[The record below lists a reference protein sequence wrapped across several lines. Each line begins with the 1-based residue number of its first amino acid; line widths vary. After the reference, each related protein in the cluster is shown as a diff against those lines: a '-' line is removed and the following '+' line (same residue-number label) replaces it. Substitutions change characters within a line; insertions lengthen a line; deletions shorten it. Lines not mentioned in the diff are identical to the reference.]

1 MNFFGDDSIFSELF
15 GSGFDVGNRT
25 EYAEEYEEA
34 SGVDLI
40 KQREI
45 WDERAKGYW
54 GEYKVFA
61 ALFGELD
68 FPSKILVNVEI
79 PADNG
84 RTTEI
89 DLMLFDPS
97 GIYVFEIKHFSGVVY
112 GGFNSPTWTE
122 YYKTRDSVT
131 FGNPLK
137 QNEYHLRQLRR
148 LLPEAK
154 FYSYVVFTNPRAE
167 IKVGGRYPGNLTVC
181 RLEDLQE
188 KIRSDFATREELYTP
203 EQIEALFT
211 KVRPYS
217 PLEVSEK
224 EFFTK
229 DEDIIPFSGFAEAML
244 GDLKREKQRLQEEA
258 EAEVQRR
265 TATLEAERA
274 DVKILG
280 DGYRE
285 RIRAAEKKRDET
297 VLKIR
302 TQCEKEVEAA
312 NAARDEANHSLAE
325 FAKNFETVQPYASD
339 KCVINRDCF
348 KADVQFYVS
357 DSFVNTTNIS
367 FTLRNVSHELWFET
381 ENAWFLIGLKN
392 GTVQKYVLKD
402 HIESFRIGSKIEPQC
417 QKYGSP
423 CRIRLFNV
431 AMEDINYIKMGNVG
445 VMDRSHGRG
454 NIAPGIEFEIYVAP
468 GVETVY
474 KVDEPAVVGILN
486 DGAFELNP
494 DFVKYDFSVDSSA
507 DGKGCDIR
515 FCFAADT
522 AEIGFDLQKAM
533 LLIGT
538 QSGFIG
544 EYGLKQHVRNF
555 YSTSV
560 MPLSKTNIYTMHMEE
575 TTAEDIVFIK
585 LKGLRVFRKEYWQNE
600 NILPDAVFDV
610 YPKETSDD

>member
-1 MNFFGDDSIFSELF
+1 MKFFGDDSIFSELF

-68 FPSKILVNVEI
+68 FPNKILVNVEI

-89 DLMLFDPS
+89 DLLLFAAS
-97 GIYVFEIKHFSGVVY
+97 GVYVFEIKHYSGAVY

-131 FGNPLK
+131 FDNPLK
-137 QNEYHLRQLRR
+137 QNEYHLHQLRKI
-148 LLPEAK
+148 LPEAK
-154 FYSYVVFTNPRAE
+154 FFSYVVFTNPRAD
-167 IKVGGRYPGNLTVC
+167 IKVGGRYPGNLTVS

-188 KIRSDFATREELYTP
+188 KIRGDFAAREGIYSP
-203 EQIEALFT
+203 EQIEDFFK

-217 PLEVSEK
+217 PLEVSKK

-229 DEDIIPFSGFAEAML
+229 EEDILPFSGFAEAML
-244 GDLKREKQRLQEEA
+244 GDLNREKQRLQKNA
-258 EAEVQRR
+258 EAEMRRR
-265 TATLEAERA
+265 TAMLEEERA

-285 RIRAAEKKRDET
+285 RIRAAEKDRDET
-297 VLKIR
+297 VSKISAK
-302 TQCEKEVEAA
+302 CKKEIDSA
-312 NAARDEANHSLAE
+312 NAERDEAVRSLTE
-325 FAKNFETVQPYASD
+325 FTKNFETVKPYAAGSSI
-339 KCVINRDCF
+339 INRDCF
-348 KADVQFYVS
+348 KADVQFFVS
-357 DSFVNTTNIS
+357 GSFLNTTNMS
-367 FTLRNVSHELWFET
+367 FTLRNLSRELWFET
-381 ENAWFLIGLKN
+381 RNAYFLIGLKN

-402 HIESFRIGSKIEPQC
+402 HIDSFTNGSQLEPQH

-423 CRIRLFNV
+423 CWIRLFNL
-431 AMEDINYIKMGNVG
+431 AMEDINYIKMAGVE
-445 VMDRSHGRG
+445 VMDRPIGRT

-468 GVETVY
+468 GVETIY
-474 KVDEPAVVGILN
+474 KAEESTVVGRLN
-486 DGAFELNP
+486 DGMFELNP
-494 DFVKYDFSVDSSA
+494 DFINYDISVNPSA
-507 DGKGCDIR
+507 DGKGCVIR
-515 FCFAADT
+515 FWFAANT
-522 AEIGFDLQKAM
+522 SEIGFDMQKAM
-533 LLIGT
+533 FLVGT
-538 QSGFIG
+538 RTGFIG
-544 EYGLKQHVRNF
+544 EFGLKQHVRNL

-560 MPLSKTNIYTMHMEE
+560 MPLSKTTIYSMHLEE
-575 TTAEDIVFIK
+575 IAAEDVVFIK
-585 LKGLRVFRKEYWQNE
+585 LKGLRIFRKEYWQHE

-610 YPKETSDD
+610 FPKETGDE